1 LEPIFLEIEGKSMN
15 FSTLPEHMKKQI
27 ESLKIDLEE
36 CQKAKALSQYN
47 ELKYRNL
54 VESANEAILVAQNG
68 IFRYA
73 NPQAEVLFGYSQKEI
88 TSKPLSTFI
97 HKNDREMVMQRHTR
111 RMKGESLPE
120 AYPFRIV
127 NKDGATIW
135 VELKVKLF
143 SWNGQPATLCF
154 MTDITKRKQAEEKY
168 NRVLES
174 RFEGFMLL
182 DNNRFIIEVNK
193 ALLKIS
199 GYSRDDFIGHSV
211 DKFYDKTSVDFYS
224 ASPDHF
230 SFEALLRANDGR
242 RIPMLFSRSTL
253 KDENHKITGFMYF
266 LTDFT
271 DLKTAQ
277 EELKRA
283 EKQYRSMYENAVQ
296 GMFQSKLSGELIR
309 ANPAYARILGY
320 ESVDEVLSLKE
331 GADKFYFSPEDRD
344 RMIRAVKKNG
354 AVVNHELRLK
364 RKDGKPVWILANIRY
379 IESDATGAILEGI
392 LVDHTKKK
400 ALEKELRRDRKKFR
414 NLSIHNNLTGLYNTR
429 YLYQTLDRLIEESK
443 LNRTPFSL
451 VFMDMDNF
459 KRVVDTYGH
468 LNGSQALKEVAIT
481 IKSCIKRPCFGV
493 AYGGDEFVIVLPG
506 FDKVRATEKVE
517 QIRLRMKQTTYLSK
531 AGHKVHLGASFGIAT
546 FPDDT
551 DNLEGLLALAD
562 RAMFRIKQTG
572 KGFVGTVPERMFF

>member
-1 LEPIFLEIEGKSMN
+1 
-15 FSTLPEHMKKQI
+15 
-27 ESLKIDLEE
+27 
-36 CQKAKALSQYN
+36 
-47 ELKYRNL
+47 
-54 VESANEAILVAQNG
+54 VAQNG
-68 IFRYA
+68 IFQYA
-73 NPQAEVLFGYSQKEI
+73 NPKAEELFGYSQKEI

-97 HKNDREMVMQRHTR
+97 HKKDREMVMQRHER
-111 RMKGESLPE
+111 RIKGESLPE
-120 AYPFRIV
+120 VYSFRII

-143 SWNGQPATLCF
+143 TWSNQPATLCF
-154 MTDITKRKQAEEKY
+154 MTDITKRKIAEEKY

-199 GYSRDDFIGHSV
+199 GYNRDDFMGHSV

-230 SFEALLRANDGR
+230 SFEALFRANDGR
-242 RIPMLFSRSTL
+242 WIPMLFSRSTL
-253 KDENHKITGFMYF
+253 KDENDKIMGFMYF
-266 LTDFT
+266 LTDLT
-271 DLKTAQ
+271 DLKATQ
-277 EELKRA
+277 EDLKRA
-283 EKQYRSMYENAVQ
+283 EQQYRSMYQNAVQ
-296 GMFQSKLSGELIR
+296 GMFQSRLSGELIR
-309 ANPAYARILGY
+309 VNPSYARILGY
-320 ESVDEVLSLKE
+320 DSVDEVLSLKE
-331 GADKFYFSPEDRD
+331 GVNKFYFSSEDRG
-344 RMIRAVKKNG
+344 RMIRAVQRKG
-354 AVVNHELRLK
+354 AVANHELRLK

-379 IESDATGAILEGI
+379 IESDEAGAILEGI
-392 LVDHTKKK
+392 LVDNTKKK

-429 YLYQTLDRLIEESK
+429 YLYQTLDKLIKESK
-443 LNRTPFSL
+443 LIRKPFSL

-481 IKSCIKRPCFGV
+481 IKSCIKRPGLGV
-493 AYGGDEFVIVLPG
+493 AYGGDEFVVVLPG
-506 FDKVRATEKVE
+506 FDKVKATEKVE
-517 QIRLRMKQTTYLSK
+517 QIRAQMKKTTYLSK

-551 DNLEGLLALAD
+551 DNREGLLALAD
-562 RAMFRIKQTG
+562 QAMFRIKQTG
-572 KGFVGTVPERMFF
+572 RGLVGIIPDRNHF